1 MKIIISG
8 PFGHIGSYL
17 IDKIQ
22 TDNRFKTVILIDN
35 FQTQRFGSY
44 LNLKKNKFKLID
56 KDINDV
62 NFKSLKGKYDFFIH
76 LAAITNAAESFKIKD
91 LINSNNFGGTK
102 KVVDFCKKKNVPLI
116 FPSSTSVYGKK
127 FSIINSSNNM
137 NNLFA
142 QSPYAR
148 TKIREER
155 YIRKNLKK
163 YIILRLGTIVG
174 VSQGMRFHTAVN
186 KFCYQASLNQ
196 PLTIWKKFYDKKRPY
211 LTLND
216 FYKCFN
222 FIIKNKYFFNET
234 VDVVTKNYTVKEIVS
249 LIEIFKKAKKKFVNT
264 EILNQN
270 SYEVISDK
278 LLKLGLKFDKS
289 IKKDVFKTLKLL

>member
-62 NFKSLKGKYDFFIH
+62 NFKSLRDKYDFFIH

-102 KVVDFCKKKNVPLI
+102 
-116 FPSSTSVYGKK
+116 SS
-127 FSIINSSNNM
+127 
-137 NNLFA
+137 
-142 QSPYAR
+142 
-148 TKIREER
+148 
-155 YIRKNLKK
+155 
-163 YIILRLGTIVG
+163 
-174 VSQGMRFHTAVN
+174 
-186 KFCYQASLNQ
+186 
-196 PLTIWKKFYDKKRPY
+196 
-211 LTLND
+211 
-216 FYKCFN
+216 
-222 FIIKNKYFFNET
+222 
-234 VDVVTKNYTVKEIVS
+234 
-249 LIEIFKKAKKKFVNT
+249 
-264 EILNQN
+264 
-270 SYEVISDK
+270 
-278 LLKLGLKFDKS
+278 
-289 IKKDVFKTLKLL
+289 

>member
-8 PFGHIGSYL
+8 SFGHIGSYL
-17 IDKIQ
+17 IDRLQ
-22 TDNRFKTVILIDN
+22 TDNRFKSIILIDN

-44 LNLKKNKFKLID
+44 LKLKKKKFQLID
-56 KDINDV
+56 KNINDINFK
-62 NFKSLKGKYDFFIH
+62 NFKERYDFFVH

-91 LINSNNFGGTK
+91 LINKNNFGGTK
-102 KVVDFCKKKNVPLI
+102 KVVNFCKKKNVPLI

-137 NNLFA
+137 DNLFA
-142 QSPYAR
+142 QSPYAK
-148 TKIREER
+148 TKIKEER
-155 YIRKNLKK
+155 YIRENLKK

-174 VSQGMRFHTAVN
+174 ISEGMRFHTAVN

-211 LTLND
+211 LTLED
-216 FYKCFN
+216 FYNCLN
-222 FIIKNKYFFNET
+222 FIIKNKYFSNET
-234 VDVVTKNYTVKEIVS
+234 IDVVTKNYTVKEIID
-249 LIEIFKKAKKKFVNT
+249 LIEIFKKTKKKFVNT

-278 LLKLGLKFDKS
+278 LLKLGVKFNKG
-289 IKKDVFKTLKLL
+289 IKKDIFKTLKLL